1 MLVVFA
7 GVRAPRGWWCGGSSG
22 MVCRSPQPPPWWST
36 SSEKGSCASFLCI
49 FLSSAPKH
57 PLLVGVTSFGS
68 PGNLRAPVLSV
79 THSPSCGVMRTTAKP
94 VPLHQATVPSNQQA
108 KPPHVQNLW
117 EIGTSPHVYE
127 TLELQLSQDTPQALL
142 KIIAEQVVLSSAGTV
157 SAPQR
162 VQAWQLNQ

>member
-1 MLVVFA
+1 M
-7 GVRAPRGWWCGGSSG
+7 GVPRGWCAGHPSPLLGG
-22 MVCRSPQPPPWWST
+22 VPPQRR
-36 SSEKGSCASFLCI
+36 AAVL
-49 FLSSAPKH
+49 LSSASFF
-57 PLLVGVTSFGS
+57 PLPPSTLFWWGVTSFGS
-68 PGNLRAPVLSV
+68 PGNLRAPLLSV

-142 KIIAEQVVLSSAGTV
+142 EIIAEQVVLSSAGTV